1 MGPLDAGKRRHWTRK
16 RGKKT
21 KHKKKKEKKTKKS
34 KQNKRKKEA
43 KQTTAHFLVN
53 IDLSLFTLV
62 LLHELQLLRLD
73 DLGLLNGEL
82 LLGKNEDL
90 VGAFLGLP
98 ANEGGHV
105 VQLLLNSGVVHVL
118 YMKCKWGREHA
129 KECLREGPEQNRTEE
144 KKTKQKSSFLRPAQ
158 RKRAPKPSGALA
170 TECPSR
176 NAPLPLSPTP
186 QSLFFFFFSVVLC
199 FFYSTKGA

>member
-1 MGPLDAGKRRHWTRK
+1 
-16 RGKKT
+16 
-21 KHKKKKEKKTKKS
+21 
-34 KQNKRKKEA
+34 
-43 KQTTAHFLVN
+43 VN

-170 TECPSR
+170 THSLSAPQGTPPFRSR
-176 NAPLPLSPTP
+176 PPPNLSSSSSSLLYCAFSIPQRGLDGVGPLSAVKINNNNNSPN
-186 QSLFFFFFSVVLC
+186 
-199 FFYSTKGA
+199 